1 MDISKVVI
9 NIKETM
15 GERPL
20 LIDYRPSFAY
30 KDGIKG
36 EQDGLK
42 VTCLSEKMGYE
53 KVDIKLPGM
62 LSLPFEFDGNPMQVE
77 FEEISGKLWQDWSN
91 KGTIKLSVSANGI
104 KPLAGRR
111 KIQLNE

>member
-62 LSLPFEFDGNPMQVE
+62 LSLPLSLM
-77 FEEISGKLWQDWSN
+77 EIQCKLNLKKFSGKLWQDWITRALLN
-91 KGTIKLSVSANGI
+91 YLFLQMGI

-111 KIQLNE
+111 KIN

>member
-42 VTCLSEKMGYE
+42 VTCL
-53 KVDIKLPGM
+53 
-62 LSLPFEFDGNPMQVE
+62 
-77 FEEISGKLWQDWSN
+77 
-91 KGTIKLSVSANGI
+91 
-104 KPLAGRR
+104 
-111 KIQLNE
+111 